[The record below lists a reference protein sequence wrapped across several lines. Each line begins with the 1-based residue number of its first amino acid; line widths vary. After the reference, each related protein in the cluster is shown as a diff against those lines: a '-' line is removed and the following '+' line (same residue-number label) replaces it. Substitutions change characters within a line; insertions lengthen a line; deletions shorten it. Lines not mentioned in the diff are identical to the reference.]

1 MASNTT
7 IKPEPALLGEIATT
21 RDGRDITQPW
31 VRGLREARDPK
42 LSTAIDWGAYDVVL
56 NDDQVI
62 STMQQR
68 IGSVVSRN
76 WTVIAGNDDD
86 PRSVEAAQRFDQTLK
101 ALPWDRITR
110 KMLMA
115 TFYGYSVAE
124 LIWDVRDGLFDI
136 VGIKVRHARRF
147 RYDDNDRLR
156 MLLPGNM
163 RGELMPAKKFWVH
176 AVGAPDDD
184 SPYGLGLAHWL
195 YWPTLFKRN
204 GIRFWNIF
212 LDKFGTP
219 TAKGTYPPNA
229 SADQIGKLLAALQAI
244 ATDSGFVIP
253 EGMAVELLS
262 ATRSGM
268 ADFHQLCTYM
278 DGAIAK
284 VVLSQTMTT
293 DNGSSRSQAQVHS
306 GVKMEVTG
314 TDADDLTDSFIN
326 GPGGEGGPARWWTDF
341 NFGADVAAPIVRR
354 QIEEEE
360 DTQTTAETDKTLSET
375 GWVRTEDSF
384 RDTYG
389 EGFVRKD
396 DPQAPSGSQGEQ
408 AKPGQQAPGQLLPGQ
423 PAPGQK
429 ALPAPASRSQVAS
442 FAADDPRPLYVS
454 RQLLNASEVLD
465 WARTQGFASVLD
477 PAELHVTVIYSKRP
491 VNWFKMGEWGSYA
504 GELIVPAGG
513 PRVVETL
520 GTDGAVALIFQSG
533 ELQFRHR
540 EMRDAGASWDYPSF
554 LPHVTLN
561 YDAGDLDLS
570 KIAAYQGRLVFGPER
585 FEPIKADWH
594 DGVTEVTAASFA
606 EQGDP
611 PHDGAGHDDADS
623 IVDRMIAEDGYRVA
637 SAMAGTLVDRIMSA
651 TTETE
656 ARALIGS
663 ALGIMDEQ
671 PLVQALERAGFAA
684 QLDAASQS
692 PAEGV

>member
-1 MASNTT
+1 MAAKT
-7 IKPEPALLGEIATT
+7 IKPDPALKGEIATT
-21 RDGRDITQPW
+21 RDGRDVTQPW

-42 LSTAIDWGAYDVVL
+42 LSTAIDWGAYDVVF
-56 NDDQVI
+56 NDDQVYA
-62 STMQQR
+62 TMQQR

-76 WTVIAGNDDD
+76 WSVLPGDEDD
-86 PRSVEAAQRFDQTLK
+86 PRSVAAAERFDKTLK

-115 TFYGYSVAE
+115 SFYGYSVAE

-147 RYDDNDRLR
+147 RYDEDDRLR
-156 MLLPGNM
+156 MLLPGDM
-163 RGELMPAKKFWVH
+163 RGEIMPHKKFWVH

-219 TAKGTYPPNA
+219 TAKGTYPSNA
-229 SADQIGKLLAALQAI
+229 STDQIGKLLSALQAI

-306 GVKMEVTG
+306 GVKMEVTA
-314 TDADDLTDSFIN
+314 TDADDLTESFGN

-354 QIEEEE
+354 QVEEEE
-360 DTQTTAETDKTLSET
+360 DTQTTAETDKVLHEM

-384 RDTYG
+384 SDVYG
-389 EGFVRKD
+389 EGYVRKSD
-396 DPQAPSGSQGEQ
+396 ADAPEGS
-408 AKPGQQAPGQLLPGQ
+408 LPPEPAALVA
-423 PAPGQK
+423 PAPGE
-429 ALPAPASRSQVAS
+429 PAAVIPPASEKLPSQATS

-454 RQLLNASEVLD
+454 RQLLNATEVLD
-465 WARTQGFASVLD
+465 WAQAQGFASVL
-477 PAELHVTVIYSKRP
+477 PPEEMHVTVIYSKRR

-513 PRVVETL
+513 PRIVEPL
-520 GTDGAVALIFQSG
+520 GDDGAVALIFQSG

-554 LPHVTLN
+554 LPHVTLT
-561 YDAGDLDLS
+561 YDPGDLDLS
-570 KIAAYQGRLVFGPER
+570 SVAPYQGRLVFGPER
-585 FEPIKADWH
+585 FEPITSDWH
-594 DGVTEVTAASFA
+594 EGVTEAAPASFA
-606 EQGDP
+606 EPGD
-611 PHDGAGHDDADS
+611 AAYDDADS

-651 TTETE
+651 TTEVE
-656 ARALIGS
+656 ARALLAS
-663 ALGIMDEQ
+663 AMGTMDEK
-671 PLVQALERAGFAA
+671 PLVQALERAGFAVA
-684 QLDAASQS
+684 LDASLSGTNPPEPKDAA
-692 PAEGV
+692 P